1 MNPAIFAFAFIPLG
15 ILLTY
20 FLVKWKYQKTC
31 QHVMATLEQTG
42 VEGEIVSGFM
52 PPLRLWLYHRK
63 GDGWCRV
70 RLSNGD
76 IKWARYRNTLFSGVS
91 VEFFS

>member
-1 MNPAIFAFAFIPLG
+1 MNPIFLVVLFIPLAV
-15 ILLTY
+15 LLG
-20 FLVKWKYQKTC
+20 FLIVRWQYKKTC
-31 QHVMATLEQTG
+31 AHVLATLEQSG
-42 VEGEIVSGFM
+42 VQGEIISGFM
-52 PPLRLWLYHRK
+52 PPLRLWLHNRK

-76 IKWARYRNTLFSGVS
+76 IKWARYRNSLFSGAS